1 MTRAKRVLWLSWSGK
16 RSRFLTEL
24 GVAPGPATEPKR
36 EWTPD
41 AQRLREWRLER
52 AKADNVPPYVV
63 FHDSVLQ
70 AIAAARPSSLGEL
83 AQISGVG
90 PAKLER
96 YGDELLATLGGS
108 GGRSP
113 ARPSSVESA

>member
-1 MTRAKRVLWLSWSGK
+1 VWSD
-16 RSRFLTEL
+16 
-24 GVAPGPATEPKR
+24 
-36 EWTPD
+36 D
-41 AQRLREWRLER
+41 ALRLRDWRLER

-70 AIAAARPSSLGEL
+70 AIAAARPASLGEL

-96 YGDELLATLGGS
+96 YGEEVLAL
-108 GGRSP
+108 
-113 ARPSSVESA
+113 VEG